1 MHLHLCSGRALNAFV
16 RHYEPLSY
24 DPVDVHGRAT
34 RWKRSASRGVQE
46 QSVEVAFRALER
58 QVSKQEIE
66 DFRLR
71 LVRDRSSFSDDFS
84 LVTNNGPVDVNLD
97 HLYSGHVVG
106 SLDESHVVGAIMDG
120 VFVGRIAVLGEEYH
134 VERASRFFP
143 SANGSSSPAFHSV
156 LYSARDVLTP
166 GGGGPLCGL
175 HGTAEQA
182 MHTLRSRYRRGTQH
196 ARLLHLLVTTSS
208 ASPHDRC
215 DNLTRIIRREVEA
228 AEPAATSVPT
238 SDPSPLTVSL
248 IHAIVRRELSN
259 MHRSKRSLSPPDLG
273 AVDGRN
279 AWFDV
284 YTASNDQRL
293 QNGRIPLGD
302 TGAVVYS
309 PFLAKGAHGE
319 HLMPGGRQPT
329 VDVAGGRQNEP
340 RLKRVCNLEINVDHT
355 LYGALV
361 SDMSGDEVKAR
372 NELTN
377 MISTHTAAA
386 SEMFGKTDF
395 GGIVDISFAVQ
406 KVKLDDC
413 EGVLRET
420 NLLCR
425 ENLDGAHL
433 LFVFSR
439 TNHDGFCAS
448 VLWTHRVLP
457 DGMLGI
463 AFVAEPEGDASAW
476 VRLRS
481 AITVAALHYTL
492 VDSIRLNFD
501 LLASNDLLQAASL
514 ILCK

>member
-58 QVSKQEIE
+58 

-196 ARLLHLLVTTSS
+196 AR
-208 ASPHDRC
+208 
-215 DNLTRIIRREVEA
+215 
-228 AEPAATSVPT
+228 
-238 SDPSPLTVSL
+238 
-248 IHAIVRRELSN
+248 

-481 AITVAALHYTL
+481 AITNVTGRFMRRVFLSL
-492 VDSIRLNFD
+492 QRLFTTQNY
-501 LLASNDLLQAASL
+501 QAP
-514 ILCK
+514 